1 MFNRA
6 VSAFRKGI
14 NKKSKS
20 NLSSDDE
27 STASVVSSTSSIQND
42 SASSSISV
50 PTNGRRRRRGEGT
63 LRNLMFCLLKSNVVK
78 LHCRLINSKIN

>member
-6 VSAFRKGI
+6 VNAFRKGI

-27 STASVVSSTSSIQND
+27 SACSVVSTTSSIRND
-42 SASSSISV
+42 
-50 PTNGRRRRRGEGT
+50 RRRRRGEGT
-63 LRNLMFCLLKSNVVK
+63 LCNPLFCLIKSIYRVITLSLYTHN
-78 LHCRLINSKIN
+78 LITNI

>member
-6 VSAFRKGI
+6 VNAFRKRI

-27 STASVVSSTSSIQND
+27 STSSVVSTTSSIRND
-42 SASSSISV
+42 R
-50 PTNGRRRRRGEGT
+50 RRRRRGEGT
-63 LRNLMFCLLKSNVVK
+63 LCNPLFCLIKSIYRVITLSPYTHN
-78 LHCRLINSKIN
+78 LISNI